1 MAEGRDI
8 TAEVKR
14 IIKEQLDVDEKDIK
28 PEASFIDDLGA
39 DSLGLVELV
48 LAFEEAFEI
57 DIPDED
63 TEKIRSVQDAITYI
77 EAHSKKWP
85 DQSPCEAPAPAP
97 AGAGRVSLVKRG
109 QQSPALTEEPPPM
122 QRVVIT
128 GIGLVT
134 PNGIGTEETWRSV
147 LAAESGIGPITLF
160 DAATFSTRFAG
171 EVKGFDPERW
181 MPKKKIKEMGR
192 FAQLAV
198 AASTICLQDA
208 AIELTDADR
217 DMCGTFIGVGIGG
230 LEFLYAHSVTLREK
244 GPSKLTP
251 YLIPHVIANLAA
263 GQVAMALNLRGA
275 SYCNTSACSSSGHSL
290 GEAFEWIRRGRTA
303 IMLAGGAESTVTG
316 LGIGGFGAMFAL
328 SRRNEEPARA
338 SRPWD
343 RGRDGFVCSE
353 GAGSLLLESLPHAK
367 ARGAKIYGE
376 IVGYGASCDAYHITK
391 PSPNGEGAYRAMRMA
406 LEDATPRPRGRRLRE
421 RPRHLDAAGRHRG
434 DARPHPHVRRPRPEQ
449 EALGELDQVGDG
461 PPPRR
466 RRRRR
471 GRALLPSPCATACV
485 PPTANLEDQ
494 DPECPLD
501 YVPLKAR
508 ERKVKHVMT
517 NSFGFGG
524 TNVSLVLSFAL

>member
-1 MAEGRDI
+1 
-8 TAEVKR
+8 
-14 IIKEQLDVDEKDIK
+14 
-28 PEASFIDDLGA
+28 
-39 DSLGLVELV
+39 
-48 LAFEEAFEI
+48 
-57 DIPDED
+57 
-63 TEKIRSVQDAITYI
+63 
-77 EAHSKKWP
+77 
-85 DQSPCEAPAPAP
+85 
-97 AGAGRVSLVKRG
+97 
-109 QQSPALTEEPPPM
+109 M

-134 PNGIGTEETWRSV
+134 PNAIGTEETWRSV
-147 LAAESGIGPITLF
+147 LAAESGIAPITLF
-160 DAATFSTRFAG
+160 DATTFSTRIAG
-171 EVKGFDPERW
+171 EVKGFHAEQW

-198 AASTICLQDA
+198 AAADLCMKDA
-208 AIELTDADR
+208 AIDLSDADR

-230 LEFLYAHSVTLREK
+230 LEFLYNHSVVLHEK

-263 GQVAMALNLRGA
+263 GQVAMAQNLRGV

-303 IMLAGGAESTVTG
+303 IMLAGGAEAAVTG

-328 SRRNEEPARA
+328 SRRNDAPASA

-353 GAGSLLLESLPHAK
+353 GAGLLLLESLPHAK
-367 ARGAKIYGE
+367 KRGAKIYGE

-406 LEDATPRPRGRRLRE
+406 LEDASLDPEHIDYVNAHGTSTPQGDIEEAHAIVRMFGDHALSKKLWVSSTKSVMGHLLGGAGGVEAAICALALRDGR
-421 RPRHLDAAGRHRG
+421 
-434 DARPHPHVRRPRPEQ
+434 
-449 EALGELDQVGDG
+449 
-461 PPPRR
+461 
-466 RRRRR
+466 
-471 GRALLPSPCATACV
+471 V

-501 YVPLKAR
+501 FVPLVAR
-508 ERKVKHVMT
+508 ERAVKHVMS

-524 TNVSLVLSFAL
+524 TNVSLVLSRFEG